1 MVLKKIKYAVRE
13 FFKNQFLRFALAGI
27 TNTLVSYVAYLLII
41 FFYDGNYILAN
52 IAGFIS
58 GTLNA
63 YFWNSRFV
71 FKQDKNRINV
81 LHLIKTFLSYGMT
94 CAINTGF
101 LYIMINYLFVS
112 AIIAPVV
119 NSGITFALN
128 YILNKLWVYRR
139 KEKYEE

>member
-13 FFKNQFLRFALAGI
+13 FLKSQFLRFALVGI
-27 TNTLVSYVAYLLII
+27 TNTLVSYVTYLLII
-41 FFYDGNYILAN
+41 FFSDGNYILAN

-101 LYIMINYLFVS
+101 LYIMINYLFVP

-119 NSGITFALN
+119 NSGITFTLN

-139 KEKYEE
+139 KEKDEE

>member
-1 MVLKKIKYAVRE
+1 MVLKKIKYAIRE
-13 FFKNQFLRFALAGI
+13 VFKSQFLRFELAGI